1 MAYGDPGSAPSLLPS
16 MIQVGANANDGPNQ
30 VSRNVSSGSIFS
42 RAMESF
48 GKVTE
53 TIGTAAQQGIGAL
66 ARYKDAVFAQKI
78 GEKRNQA
85 VLQIIEEG
93 PVAQKARL
101 PGFSDFLASND
112 GSAQADLRD
121 VVESNTMLSGVTSA
135 VPLLILGGLFWVAY
149 QSVR

>member
-1 MAYGDPGSAPSLLPS
+1 M
-16 MIQVGANANDGPNQ
+16 
-30 VSRNVSSGSIFS
+30 
-42 RAMESF
+42 
-48 GKVTE
+48 
-53 TIGTAAQQGIGAL
+53 
-66 ARYKDAVFAQKI
+66 
-78 GEKRNQA
+78 
-85 VLQIIEEG
+85 
-93 PVAQKARL
+93 AQKARL